1 MDKLLYADQLAAELE
16 ISPNL
21 VRKLAKKY
29 DDFPQL
35 RNGNRRLFIKDEVVA
50 WLKTN
55 SAAGIRV

>member
-35 RNGNRRLFIKDEVVA
+35 RNGNRRLFIKEEVVD

-55 SAAGIRV
+55 STAGIRV

>member
-35 RNGNRRLFIKDEVVA
+35 RNGNRRLFIKEEVVD

-55 SAAGIRV
+55 SKAGIRV

>member
-35 RNGNRRLFIKDEVVA
+35 RNGNRRLFIKEEVVA
-50 WLKTN
+50 WLKAN
-55 SAAGIRV
+55 SSAGIRI